1 MFENSVHLMGRLTA
15 DPELK
20 TFGDGA
26 VVCNFTVAIN
36 RPVAKG
42 EHPEADFVRCVAWR
56 QTAEL
61 LEKYF
66 GKDLAATP
74 NCEVEWS
81 RLPHLYSPFYVY
93 KYVVGF
99 VSACIICGKLLSGDK
114 DYKEKY
120 LEFLKA
126 GSNKSPLELLKL
138 AEVDI
143 MDAATYKQAFKLYE
157 LYIDELKELLGEN

>member
-20 TFGDGA
+20 TLGDGA

-66 GKDLAATP
+66 GKGDRVGIEGRIQVRNYETKDGEKRTAT
-74 NCEVEWS
+74 EVQVERIAFIEKKGES
-81 RLPHLYSPFYVY
+81 TAVTTS
-93 KYVVGF
+93 
-99 VSACIICGKLLSGDK
+99 SAPTPPESFMED
-114 DYKEKY
+114 D
-120 LEFLKA
+120 
-126 GSNKSPLELLKL
+126 
-138 AEVDI
+138 
-143 MDAATYKQAFKLYE
+143 
-157 LYIDELKELLGEN
+157 DELPI

>member
-66 GKDLAATP
+66 GKGDRVGIEGRIQVRNYETKDGEKRTAT
-74 NCEVEWS
+74 EVQVD
-81 RLPHLYSPFYVY
+81 RI
-93 KYVVGF
+93 
-99 VSACIICGKLLSGDK
+99 ACI
-114 DYKEKY
+114 EKKG
-120 LEFLKA
+120 ESTAVTTSSAPTPPESFM
-126 GSNKSPLELLKL
+126 E
-138 AEVDI
+138 D
-143 MDAATYKQAFKLYE
+143 D
-157 LYIDELKELLGEN
+157 DELPI

>member
-20 TFGDGA
+20 TFGDGV

-66 GKDLAATP
+66 GKGDRVGIEGRIQVRNYETKDGEKRTAT
-74 NCEVEWS
+74 EVQVE
-81 RLPHLYSPFYVY
+81 RIAF
-93 KYVVGF
+93 
-99 VSACIICGKLLSGDK
+99 I
-114 DYKEKY
+114 EKKG
-120 LEFLKA
+120 ESTAVTTSSTPTPPESFM
-126 GSNKSPLELLKL
+126 E
-138 AEVDI
+138 D
-143 MDAATYKQAFKLYE
+143 D
-157 LYIDELKELLGEN
+157 DELPI

>member
-66 GKDLAATP
+66 GKGDRVGIEGRIQVRNYETKDGEKRTAT
-74 NCEVEWS
+74 EVQVERIAFIEKKGES
-81 RLPHLYSPFYVY
+81 TAVTIS
-93 KYVVGF
+93 
-99 VSACIICGKLLSGDK
+99 SAPTPPESFMED
-114 DYKEKY
+114 D
-120 LEFLKA
+120 
-126 GSNKSPLELLKL
+126 
-138 AEVDI
+138 
-143 MDAATYKQAFKLYE
+143 
-157 LYIDELKELLGEN
+157 DELPI

>member
-66 GKDLAATP
+66 SKGDRVGIEGRIQVRNYETKESTAVTTSSAPTP
-74 NCEVEWS
+74 PESFME
-81 RLPHLYSPFYVY
+81 
-93 KYVVGF
+93 
-99 VSACIICGKLLSGDK
+99 D
-114 DYKEKY
+114 D
-120 LEFLKA
+120 
-126 GSNKSPLELLKL
+126 
-138 AEVDI
+138 
-143 MDAATYKQAFKLYE
+143 
-157 LYIDELKELLGEN
+157 DELPI

>member
-20 TFGDGA
+20 TFGDGV

-66 GKDLAATP
+66 GKGDRVGIEGRIQVRNYETKDGEKRTAT
-74 NCEVEWS
+74 EVQVEPIAFIEKKGQS
-81 RLPHLYSPFYVY
+81 TAVTTSSAPTSPESFME
-93 KYVVGF
+93 
-99 VSACIICGKLLSGDK
+99 D
-114 DYKEKY
+114 D
-120 LEFLKA
+120 
-126 GSNKSPLELLKL
+126 
-138 AEVDI
+138 
-143 MDAATYKQAFKLYE
+143 
-157 LYIDELKELLGEN
+157 DELPI

>member
-66 GKDLAATP
+66 GKGDRVGIEGRIQVRNYETKDGEKRTAT
-74 NCEVEWS
+74 EVQVE
-81 RLPHLYSPFYVY
+81 RIAF
-93 KYVVGF
+93 
-99 VSACIICGKLLSGDK
+99 I
-114 DYKEKY
+114 EKKG
-120 LEFLKA
+120 ESTAVTTSSVPTPPESFM
-126 GSNKSPLELLKL
+126 E
-138 AEVDI
+138 D
-143 MDAATYKQAFKLYE
+143 D
-157 LYIDELKELLGEN
+157 DELPI

>member
-15 DPELK
+15 DTELK
-20 TFGDGA
+20 TFGDGV

-66 GKDLAATP
+66 GKGDRVGIEGRIQVRNYETKDGEKRTAT
-74 NCEVEWS
+74 EVQVERIAFIEKKGES
-81 RLPHLYSPFYVY
+81 TAVTTS
-93 KYVVGF
+93 
-99 VSACIICGKLLSGDK
+99 SAPTPPESFMED
-114 DYKEKY
+114 D
-120 LEFLKA
+120 
-126 GSNKSPLELLKL
+126 
-138 AEVDI
+138 
-143 MDAATYKQAFKLYE
+143 
-157 LYIDELKELLGEN
+157 DELPI

>member
-20 TFGDGA
+20 TFGDGT

-66 GKDLAATP
+66 GKGDRVGIEGRIQVRSYETKDGEKRTAT
-74 NCEVEWS
+74 EVQVERIAFIEKKGES
-81 RLPHLYSPFYVY
+81 TAVTTSSAPTPPES
-93 KYVVGF
+93 F
-99 VSACIICGKLLSGDK
+99 VED
-114 DYKEKY
+114 D
-120 LEFLKA
+120 
-126 GSNKSPLELLKL
+126 
-138 AEVDI
+138 
-143 MDAATYKQAFKLYE
+143 
-157 LYIDELKELLGEN
+157 DELPI

>member
-66 GKDLAATP
+66 
-74 NCEVEWS
+74 
-81 RLPHLYSPFYVY
+81 
-93 KYVVGF
+93 
-99 VSACIICGKLLSGDK
+99 DK
-114 DYKEKY
+114 DYFFIKLSPINKNEVS
-120 LEFLKA
+120 E
-126 GSNKSPLELLKL
+126 SNGMGDGVIEGINL
-138 AEVDI
+138 V
-143 MDAATYKQAFKLYE
+143 
-157 LYIDELKELLGEN
+157 

>member
-56 QTAEL
+56 QTAEF

-66 GKDLAATP
+66 GKGDRVGIEGRIQVRNYETKDGEKRTAT
-74 NCEVEWS
+74 EVQVE
-81 RLPHLYSPFYVY
+81 RIAF
-93 KYVVGF
+93 
-99 VSACIICGKLLSGDK
+99 I
-114 DYKEKY
+114 EKKG
-120 LEFLKA
+120 ESTAVTTSSVPTPPESFM
-126 GSNKSPLELLKL
+126 E
-138 AEVDI
+138 D
-143 MDAATYKQAFKLYE
+143 D
-157 LYIDELKELLGEN
+157 DELPI

>member
-20 TFGDGA
+20 TFGDGV

-66 GKDLAATP
+66 GKGDRVGIEGRIQVRNYETKDGEKRTTTEVQVERIAFIEKKGESTAVTTSSAPTP
-74 NCEVEWS
+74 PESFME
-81 RLPHLYSPFYVY
+81 
-93 KYVVGF
+93 
-99 VSACIICGKLLSGDK
+99 D
-114 DYKEKY
+114 D
-120 LEFLKA
+120 
-126 GSNKSPLELLKL
+126 
-138 AEVDI
+138 
-143 MDAATYKQAFKLYE
+143 
-157 LYIDELKELLGEN
+157 DELPI

>member
-66 GKDLAATP
+66 GKGDRVGIEGRIQVRNYETKDGEKRTAT
-74 NCEVEWS
+74 EVQVERIAFIEQKGES
-81 RLPHLYSPFYVY
+81 TAVTTS
-93 KYVVGF
+93 
-99 VSACIICGKLLSGDK
+99 SAPTPPESFMED
-114 DYKEKY
+114 D
-120 LEFLKA
+120 
-126 GSNKSPLELLKL
+126 
-138 AEVDI
+138 
-143 MDAATYKQAFKLYE
+143 
-157 LYIDELKELLGEN
+157 DELPI

>member
-20 TFGDGA
+20 TFGDGV

-42 EHPEADFVRCVAWR
+42 EHPEADFVRCGAWR

-66 GKDLAATP
+66 GKGDRVGIEGRIQVRNYETKDGEKRTAT
-74 NCEVEWS
+74 EVQVERIAFIEKKGES
-81 RLPHLYSPFYVY
+81 TAVTTS
-93 KYVVGF
+93 
-99 VSACIICGKLLSGDK
+99 SAPTPPESFMED
-114 DYKEKY
+114 D
-120 LEFLKA
+120 
-126 GSNKSPLELLKL
+126 
-138 AEVDI
+138 
-143 MDAATYKQAFKLYE
+143 
-157 LYIDELKELLGEN
+157 DELPI

>member
-66 GKDLAATP
+66 GKGDRVGIEGRIQVRNYETKNCEKPAAT
-74 NCEVEWS
+74 EVQVERIAVIEKKGES
-81 RLPHLYSPFYVY
+81 TAVTTS
-93 KYVVGF
+93 
-99 VSACIICGKLLSGDK
+99 SAPTPPESFM
-114 DYKEKY
+114 E
-120 LEFLKA
+120 
-126 GSNKSPLELLKL
+126 
-138 AEVDI
+138 
-143 MDAATYKQAFKLYE
+143 
-157 LYIDELKELLGEN
+157 

>member
-36 RPVAKG
+36 RPIAKG

-66 GKDLAATP
+66 GKGDRVGIEGRIQVRNYETKDGEKRTAT
-74 NCEVEWS
+74 EVQVERIAFIEKKGES
-81 RLPHLYSPFYVY
+81 TAVTTS
-93 KYVVGF
+93 
-99 VSACIICGKLLSGDK
+99 SAPTPPESFMED
-114 DYKEKY
+114 D
-120 LEFLKA
+120 
-126 GSNKSPLELLKL
+126 
-138 AEVDI
+138 
-143 MDAATYKQAFKLYE
+143 
-157 LYIDELKELLGEN
+157 DELPI

>member
-20 TFGDGA
+20 TFGDGV

-66 GKDLAATP
+66 GKGDRVGIEGRIQVRNYETKDGEKRTAT
-74 NCEVEWS
+74 EVQVERIALIEKKGES
-81 RLPHLYSPFYVY
+81 TAVTTS
-93 KYVVGF
+93 
-99 VSACIICGKLLSGDK
+99 SAPTPPESFMED
-114 DYKEKY
+114 D
-120 LEFLKA
+120 
-126 GSNKSPLELLKL
+126 
-138 AEVDI
+138 
-143 MDAATYKQAFKLYE
+143 
-157 LYIDELKELLGEN
+157 DELPI

>member
-20 TFGDGA
+20 TFGDGV

-66 GKDLAATP
+66 GKGDRVGIEGRIQVRNYETKDGEKRTAT
-74 NCEVEWS
+74 EVQVERIAFIEKKGES
-81 RLPHLYSPFYVY
+81 TAVTTS
-93 KYVVGF
+93 
-99 VSACIICGKLLSGDK
+99 SAPTPP
-114 DYKEKY
+114 
-120 LEFLKA
+120 
-126 GSNKSPLELLKL
+126 GSFME
-138 AEVDI
+138 D
-143 MDAATYKQAFKLYE
+143 D
-157 LYIDELKELLGEN
+157 DELPI

>member
-66 GKDLAATP
+66 GKGDRVGIEGRIQVRNYETKDGEKRTAT
-74 NCEVEWS
+74 EVQVERIAFIEKKGES
-81 RLPHLYSPFYVY
+81 TAVMTSPTPTPPESF
-93 KYVVGF
+93 
-99 VSACIICGKLLSGDK
+99 IED
-114 DYKEKY
+114 D
-120 LEFLKA
+120 
-126 GSNKSPLELLKL
+126 
-138 AEVDI
+138 
-143 MDAATYKQAFKLYE
+143 
-157 LYIDELKELLGEN
+157 DELPI

>member
-66 GKDLAATP
+66 GKGDRVGIEGRIQVR
-74 NCEVEWS
+74 N
-81 RLPHLYSPFYVY
+81 Y
-93 KYVVGF
+93 KTTD
-99 VSACIICGKLLSGDK
+99 GDK
-114 DYKEKY
+114 RTATEVQVERIAFIEKKG
-120 LEFLKA
+120 ESTAVTTSFA
-126 GSNKSPLELLKL
+126 PTPPESFME
-138 AEVDI
+138 D
-143 MDAATYKQAFKLYE
+143 D
-157 LYIDELKELLGEN
+157 DELPI

>member
-66 GKDLAATP
+66 GKGDRVGIEGRIQVRNYETKDGEKRTAT
-74 NCEVEWS
+74 EVQVERIAFIEKKGEATAVTTS
-81 RLPHLYSPFYVY
+81 
-93 KYVVGF
+93 
-99 VSACIICGKLLSGDK
+99 SAPTPPESFMED
-114 DYKEKY
+114 D
-120 LEFLKA
+120 
-126 GSNKSPLELLKL
+126 
-138 AEVDI
+138 
-143 MDAATYKQAFKLYE
+143 
-157 LYIDELKELLGEN
+157 DELPI

>member
-36 RPVAKG
+36 RPVTKG

-66 GKDLAATP
+66 GKGDRVGIEGRIQVRNYETKDGEKRTAT
-74 NCEVEWS
+74 EVQVERIAFIEKKGES
-81 RLPHLYSPFYVY
+81 TAVTKS
-93 KYVVGF
+93 
-99 VSACIICGKLLSGDK
+99 SAPTPPESFMED
-114 DYKEKY
+114 D
-120 LEFLKA
+120 
-126 GSNKSPLELLKL
+126 
-138 AEVDI
+138 
-143 MDAATYKQAFKLYE
+143 
-157 LYIDELKELLGEN
+157 DELPI

>member
-36 RPVAKG
+36 RPVTKG

-66 GKDLAATP
+66 VKGDRVGIEGRIQVRNYETKDGEKRTAT
-74 NCEVEWS
+74 EVQVERIAFIEKKDES
-81 RLPHLYSPFYVY
+81 TAVTTS
-93 KYVVGF
+93 
-99 VSACIICGKLLSGDK
+99 SAPTPPESFMED
-114 DYKEKY
+114 D
-120 LEFLKA
+120 
-126 GSNKSPLELLKL
+126 
-138 AEVDI
+138 
-143 MDAATYKQAFKLYE
+143 
-157 LYIDELKELLGEN
+157 DELPI